1 MDNVTIFRKDEFGAV
16 RAVTLEGEPWFV
28 AADVCRSL
36 GIGNSRDATNKL
48 DDDEK
53 MTVDLTDSH
62 SGKRGGAQMI
72 TVVNE
77 PGLYALVLSSR
88 KPEAKAFK
96 RWITHEVIPAI
107 RKTGGYIAG
116 QETMD
121 DDQLLA
127 NALMVAQ
134 RKIAERNKQLEAAN
148 EKIKADAPKVLFA
161 ETVQKAE
168 GDILVRQLAR
178 LMNQRGYDIGERR
191 LYEIL
196 RRDGWVI
203 KANAKDQNAP
213 TQKSVDMGLM
223 RVIERTIGSA
233 EKTFLSTTT
242 VITPKGQ
249 LYFLNKYAPER
260 PERKIPPVQEAMT
273 PC

>member
-1 MDNVTIFRKDEFGAV
+1 MNDVTIFRKDEFGAV

-28 AADVCRSL
+28 AADVCRAL
-36 GIGNSRDATNKL
+36 GLGNSSKAVMPL

-53 MTVDLTDSH
+53 GITNSNTL
-62 SGKRGGAQMI
+62 GGEQKMVI
-72 TVVNE
+72 VSE
-77 PGLYALVLSSR
+77 PGLYSLIVRSR

-96 RWITHEVIPAI
+96 RWITHEVIPSI

-148 EKIKADAPKVLFA
+148 AKIQADAPKVLFA
-161 ETVQKAE
+161 ETVEKAE
-168 GDILVRQLAR
+168 GDILVRQLAK
-178 LMNQRGYDIGERR
+178 LMVQRGYDTGEKR
-191 LYEIL
+191 LYDLL
-196 RRDGWVI
+196 RRDGFVI

-213 TQKSVDMGLM
+213 TQRSVDMGLM
-223 RVIERTIGSA
+223 RSIERTISGA
-233 EKTFLSTTT
+233 EKTFISSTT

-249 LYFLNKYAPER
+249 IYFLNKYAPEK
-260 PERKIPPVQEAMT
+260 PEKKRPPVQEAMAL
-273 PC
+273 C

>member
-1 MDNVTIFRKDEFGAV
+1 MNDVTILRKDEFGAV
-16 RAVTLEGEPWFV
+16 RVLEKDGRILFCGSDV
-28 AADVCRSL
+28 AKALGYSNAPDALNRHCRS
-36 GIGNSRDATNKL
+36 IVKRDTATVQGNVASMAFIPEGDVYRLITHSKL
-48 DDDEK
+48 
-53 MTVDLTDSH
+53 
-62 SGKRGGAQMI
+62 
-72 TVVNE
+72 
-77 PGLYALVLSSR
+77 
-88 KPEAKAFK
+88 PEAEKFES
-96 RWITHEVIPAI
+96 WVFDEVIPSI

-116 QETMD
+116 QEMMD

-134 RKIAERNKQLEAAN
+134 RKIAERNKQIEAVN

-249 LYFLNKYAPER
+249 IYFLNKYAPEK
-260 PERKIPPVQEAMT
+260 PEKKRPPVQETMAL
-273 PC
+273 C

>member
-1 MDNVTIFRKDEFGAV
+1 MNDVTIFRKDEFGAV

-28 AADVCRSL
+28 AADVCRAL
-36 GIGNSRDATNKL
+36 GLGNSSMAVSKL

-53 MTVDLTDSH
+53 MTLSLTDSH
-62 SGKRGGAQMI
+62 SNQRGGAQMATI
-72 TVVNE
+72 INE

-96 RWITHEVIPAI
+96 RWITHEVIPSI

-127 NALMVAQ
+127 NALLVAQ

-148 EKIKADAPKVLFA
+148 AKIQADAPKVLFA

-168 GDILVRQLAR
+168 GDILVRQLAK
-178 LMNQRGYDIGERR
+178 LMVQRGYDTGEKR
-191 LYEIL
+191 LYDLL
-196 RRDGWVI
+196 RRDGFVI

-213 TQKSVDMGLM
+213 TQRSVDMGLM
-223 RVIERTIGSA
+223 RSIERTVSSA
-233 EKTFLSTTT
+233 DKTFISSTTL
-242 VITPKGQ
+242 ITPKGQ
-249 LYFLNKYAPER
+249 IYFLNKYAPEK
-260 PERKIPPVQEAMT
+260 PEKKRPPVQEAMVL
-273 PC
+273 C

>member
-1 MDNVTIFRKDEFGAV
+1 MDNVTIFSKEEFGAV
-16 RAVTLEGEPWFV
+16 RVVTLEGEPWFV
-28 AADVCRSL
+28 AADVCRAL
-36 GIGNSRDATNKL
+36 GLGNSRQTLSYL

-53 MTVDLTDSH
+53 GVITSDTLG
-62 SGKRGGAQMI
+62 GKQEMSTI
-72 TVVNE
+72 NE
-77 PGLYALVLSSR
+77 PGLYSLILRSR

-96 RWITHEVIPAI
+96 RWITHEVIPEI

-134 RKIAERNKQLEAAN
+134 RKIAERNKQLEEAN

>member
-16 RAVTLEGEPWFV
+16 RAVTLKGEPWFV
-28 AADVCRSL
+28 AADVCRAL
-36 GIGNSRDATNKL
+36 GLGNSRQTLSYL

-53 MTVDLTDSH
+53 GVITSDTLG
-62 SGKRGGAQMI
+62 GKQEMSTI
-72 TVVNE
+72 NE
-77 PGLYALVLSSR
+77 PGLYSLILRSR

>member
-1 MDNVTIFRKDEFGAV
+1 MNDVTIFRKDEFGAV

-28 AADVCRSL
+28 AADVCRAL
-36 GIGNSRDATNKL
+36 GIGNSSDAVKRL
-48 DDDEK
+48 DDDEHAL
-53 MTVDLTDSH
+53 VSIEGLS
-62 SGKRGGAQMI
+62 RGNDKANI
-72 TVVNE
+72 INE
-77 PGLYALVLSSR
+77 PGLYGLVLASR

-96 RWITHEVIPAI
+96 RWITHEVIPSI

-148 EKIKADAPKVLFA
+148 AKIQADAPKVLFA
-161 ETVQKAE
+161 ETVEKAE
-168 GDILVRQLAR
+168 GDILVRQLAK
-178 LMNQRGYDIGERR
+178 LMVQRGYDTGEKR
-191 LYEIL
+191 LYDLL
-196 RRDGWVI
+196 RRDGFVI

-213 TQKSVDMGLM
+213 TQRSVDMGLM
-223 RVIERTIGSA
+223 RSIERTVSSA
-233 EKTFLSTTT
+233 EKTFISSTT

-249 LYFLNKYAPER
+249 IYFLNKYAPEKSEKKR
-260 PERKIPPVQEAMT
+260 PPVQEAMVL
-273 PC
+273 C

>member
-1 MDNVTIFRKDEFGAV
+1 MDNVTIFSKEEFGAV

-28 AADVCRSL
+28 AADVCRAL
-36 GIGNSRDATNKL
+36 GLGNSRQTLSYL

-53 MTVDLTDSH
+53 GVITSDTLG
-62 SGKRGGAQMI
+62 GKQEMSTI
-72 TVVNE
+72 NE
-77 PGLYALVLSSR
+77 PGLYSLILRSR

-96 RWITHEVIPAI
+96 RWITHEVIPEI

-178 LMNQRGYDIGERR
+178 LMNQRGYDVGERR

-260 PERKIPPVQEAMT
+260 PERKIPPVQEAIT

>member
-1 MDNVTIFRKDEFGAV
+1 MTMNDVTIFRKDEFGAV
-16 RAVTLEGEPWFV
+16 RAVMLEGEPWFV
-28 AADVCRSL
+28 AADVCRAL
-36 GIGNSRDATNKL
+36 GLGNSSKAVMPL

-53 MTVDLTDSH
+53 GITNSNTL
-62 SGKRGGAQMI
+62 GGEQKMVI
-72 TVVNE
+72 VSE
-77 PGLYALVLSSR
+77 PGLYSLIVRSR

-161 ETVQKAE
+161 ETVEKAE
-168 GDILVRQLAR
+168 TCISIGTLAKIL
-178 LMNQRGYDIGERR
+178 NQAGLDIGERR
-191 LYEIL
+191 LFERL
-196 RRDGWVI
+196 RNDKWLNSKGRNWNV
-203 KANAKDQNAP
+203 P
-213 TQKSVDMGLM
+213 SQKSMDMGLM
-223 RVIERTIGSA
+223 RVHESTVSRSSGIQIN
-233 EKTFLSTTT
+233 KTPL
-242 VITPKGQ
+242 ITGKGQ
-249 LYFLNKYAPER
+249 RFFIDLYAPKATQER
-260 PERKIPPVQEAMT
+260 LPI
-273 PC
+273 